1 MENNGKMKAIV
12 CTKYGSPEVLE
23 LIEIE
28 KPQPKDDDVLIRNY
42 GSSINTVDVAA
53 RSGKAP
59 KVVFWGAKRLIGLVL
74 RLSFTGLRKPKL
86 KIPGFGFAGEIVSVG
101 KEVTDWKVGDH
112 VYGYSPRAGACAEYI
127 TVPASILAKK
137 PANLSFQETAAV
149 PGGASP
155 ALLAFRDLVQPEKGQ
170 KVLIIGASGGIGTF
184 GVQIAKNV
192 YGAEVT
198 GVCGPT
204 NVDMVKEI
212 GADFVIDYTKEDYT
226 KKDQT
231 YDIIFDAIGANTLS
245 KCKKIL
251 ADKGS
256 YVSNNFLNSPK
267 HIFHAMTNR
276 FRKKKLKF
284 GVADEGADNLNL
296 LREWIETGKIKP
308 VIDTVYPLS
317 QTADAHRQYETGH
330 SKGRVVISID

>member
-1 MENNGKMKAIV
+1 MKAIV
-12 CTKYGSPEVLE
+12 CTKYGPPEVLE
-23 LIEIE
+23 LKEIE
-28 KPQPKDDDVLIRNY
+28 KSQPEDDEVLIGNY

-59 KVVFWGAKRLIGLVL
+59 KVVFRGIRRLIGLFL
-74 RLSFTGLRKPKL
+74 RIFFGGLRKPKQ
-86 KIPGFGFAGEIVSVG
+86 KIPGFGFAGEIEVVG
-101 KEVTDWKVGDH
+101 KEVTDWKVGDQ
-112 VYGYSPRAGACAEYI
+112 VYGYSPKGGACAEYL

-137 PANLSFQETAAV
+137 PANLSFQEAAAV

-155 ALLAFRDLVQPEKGQ
+155 ALLAFRDLAQPEKGQ

-184 GVQIAKNV
+184 GVQIAKL

-198 GVCGPT
+198 GVCGPS

-226 KKDQT
+226 KNDQT

-251 ADKGS
+251 TDKGS
-256 YVSNNFLNSPK
+256 YVSNNFLNSPR
-267 HIFHAMTNR
+267 HIFQLMTNR
-276 FRKKKLKF
+276 FRKKKLKI
-284 GVADEGADNLNL
+284 GVADESADNLNL
-296 LREWIETGKIKP
+296 LRKWIENGKIKP
-308 VIDTVYPLS
+308 VIDTVYPLN
-317 QTADAHRQYETGH
+317 QTADAQRHYETGH

>member
-1 MENNGKMKAIV
+1 MKAIV
-12 CTKYGSPEVLE
+12 YTEYGPPEVFE
-23 LIEIE
+23 LKEIG
-28 KPQPKDDDVLIRNY
+28 KPQPEDDEVSIRNY
-42 GSSINTVDVAA
+42 GSSINTIDVAA

-59 KVVFWGAKRLIGLVL
+59 KVIFRGIRRLIGLSL
-74 RLSFTGLRKPKL
+74 RIFFGGLKKPKQ
-86 KIPGFGFAGEIVSVG
+86 KIPGFGFAGEIEAVG
-101 KEVTDWKVGDH
+101 KEVTDWKVGDQ
-112 VYGYSPRAGACAEYI
+112 VYGYSPKGGACAEYL

-137 PANLSFQETAAV
+137 PANLSFQEAAAV

-155 ALLAFRDLVQPEKGQ
+155 ALLAFRDLAQPEKGQ

-184 GVQIAKNV
+184 GVQIAKL

-198 GVCGPT
+198 GVCGPG
-204 NVDMVKEI
+204 NVNMVKKI

-226 KKDQT
+226 KNDQT

-251 ADKGS
+251 SDKGS

-267 HIFHAMTNR
+267 HIFQLMTNR
-276 FRKKKLKF
+276 FRKKKLKI
-284 GVADEGADNLNL
+284 GVANEGADNLNL
-296 LREWIETGKIKP
+296 FREWIENGKIKP
-308 VIDTVYPLS
+308 VIDTVYPLN
-317 QTADAHRQYETGH
+317 QTADAQRHYETGH